1 MNYFVKRILTLI
13 ITLFIVSVLVFL
25 AFQVISDP
33 ATAMLGTSATP
44 EKLAALREQL
54 GLNDPLVVRYG
65 RWLAGFVK
73 GDFGTS
79 YSYSLPVSQM
89 VGEKLP
95 LTAGLVLISFLLMLL
110 LSIPLGILS
119 ARHEGG
125 ALDQLLTVVGQV
137 FMSVPSFLLG
147 IVLTYLFGV
156 FLKLFTP
163 GSYVP
168 ISKSFGGWFVS
179 LLFPALA
186 IAVPRAAMTIKMLRA
201 SVLTQ
206 LKQNYVT
213 TSYSRGADTR
223 QVLNRHVLRNAIIPV
238 ITFLASSMAEMVAGG
253 ILVEQVFALPG
264 IGVLL
269 LSSIGNRDFPVVQTI
284 VVFLAVWV
292 IMVNFIADML
302 YQVADPRIRLG

>member
-1 MNYFVKRILTLI
+1 MNYFVKRIITLI

-44 EKLAALREQL
+44 EKLAQLREQL
-54 GLNDPLVVRYG
+54 GLNDPLLVRYG
-65 RWLAGFVK
+65 RWLAGFVR

-89 VGEKLP
+89 VAEKLP
-95 LTAGLVLISFLLMLL
+95 LTAGLVLISFLLMLVF
-110 LSIPLGILS
+110 SIPLGIIS

-125 ALDQLLTVVGQV
+125 ALDQLLTVVGQI

-168 ISKSFGGWFVS
+168 ISKSLGGWFVS

-206 LKQNYVT
+206 MKQNYVT

-223 QVLNRHVLRNAIIPV
+223 QVLNHHVLRNAIIPV

-292 IMVNFIADML
+292 ILVNFIADML

>member
-125 ALDQLLTVVGQV
+125 VLDQLLTVVGQV

-292 IMVNFIADML
+292 ILVNFIADML